1 MSVRRV
7 ILAALP
13 LALATAGLFGS
24 VPAQAQAFPNK
35 QITIVAAYPPGGDVD
50 ALARVFAE
58 KLAIRTGQTVI
69 VDNKVGASG
78 TIGASFVAKAPAD
91 GYTVLYAP
99 STFAIAPLVLKT
111 GTGAIYDP
119 IGDFVPV
126 MATGTASLF
135 IVAAPQSG
143 LKDTKELVA
152 AAKAGKLA
160 GYGSPGS
167 GSPMHV
173 LGEMVNR
180 SAGTQIKQVPY
191 RGLGPAITD
200 LIGGHI
206 PFMYTTL
213 GPVAQHVAAGKA
225 VVLAV
230 ADPQRSP
237 LAPNV
242 PTLEEAGIKDANV
255 DAWHGF
261 FLPKGTPQDVVRT
274 LNGHFNEIL
283 KMPEVRTRMGTFAM
297 IPVGGEP
304 AELAKYNQLHNSR
317 YGKAVKE
324 LGIQAD

>member
-13 LALATAGLFGS
+13 LALATVGFFGS
-24 VPAQAQAFPNK
+24 VSAQAQAFPNK

-78 TIGASFVAKAPAD
+78 TIGASLVAKAPAD
-91 GYTVLYAP
+91 VYTVLYAP

-135 IVAAPQSG
+135 VVAAPQSG

-160 GYGSPGS
+160 G
-167 GSPMHV
+167 
-173 LGEMVNR
+173 
-180 SAGTQIKQVPY
+180 
-191 RGLGPAITD
+191 
-200 LIGGHI
+200 
-206 PFMYTTL
+206 
-213 GPVAQHVAAGKA
+213 AAP
-225 VVLAV
+225 AV
-230 ADPQRSP
+230 APPCTCWAKWSTGP
-237 LAPNV
+237 LARRSSKCHI
-242 PTLEEAGIKDANV
+242 A
-255 DAWHGF
+255 AWAQP
-261 FLPKGTPQDVVRT
+261 LP
-274 LNGHFNEIL
+274 I
-283 KMPEVRTRMGTFAM
+283 
-297 IPVGGEP
+297 
-304 AELAKYNQLHNSR
+304 
-317 YGKAVKE
+317 
-324 LGIQAD
+324 